1 MSLSGSYRTVLF
13 ITVHS
18 SYHTIHRLQNVHLRK
33 HALIHHDLRQNTTMD
48 RIGKAALYLQ
58 FRQTLIPNALGVCA
72 AHAALKEHEEW
83 LSDGFNAALVCPG
96 GTAKAKA
103 PVKLGE
109 TAAVMLTG

>member
-58 FRQTLIPNALGVCA
+58 FRQTLIPNAL
-72 AHAALKEHEEW
+72 ALIVICVLSKELARAVSE
-83 LSDGFNAALVCPG
+83 SCQATCPC
-96 GTAKAKA
+96 
-103 PVKLGE
+103 
-109 TAAVMLTG
+109 